1 MELRQPQRKTKNVD
15 RLENQILTETV
26 INQLEMRSKYVG
38 IGLILTLLL
47 VSCGEQPMF
56 EKSYSFKSNSW
67 SQKVKPAFKIAI
79 DDTTKAYD
87 FTITFR
93 VTTDYA
99 YNNVWFYLN
108 TKTPDGI
115 TAREPFEI
123 KITNPDGTWAGVKT
137 GTVVET
143 NLNFNRRKL
152 PKKGNYY
159 FTLEQGVTMDKLDE
173 VLDIGLKVEEAK

>member
-1 MELRQPQRKTKNVD
+1 MW
-15 RLENQILTETV
+15 
-26 INQLEMRSKYVG
+26 SKSAG
-38 IGLILTLLL
+38 IVLILTLLL
-47 VSCGEQPMF
+47 VSCGGQPVF
-56 EKSYSFKSNSW
+56 EKSYSFKGNSW

-79 DDTTKAYD
+79 EDTTKAYN

-108 TKTPDGI
+108 TKTPDGK

-123 KITNPDGTWAGVKT
+123 KITNSDGTWAGVKT

-159 FTLEQGVTMDKLDE
+159 FTLEQGVTMNKLDE
-173 VLDIGLKVEEAK
+173 VLDVGLRVEETK

>member
-1 MELRQPQRKTKNVD
+1 
-15 RLENQILTETV
+15 
-26 INQLEMRSKYVG
+26 MRNKLIG
-38 IGLILTLLL
+38 IGILLMWL
-47 VSCGEQPMF
+47 VSSCTESPMF
-56 EKSYSFKSNSW
+56 DKSYSFPSNKW
-67 SQKVKPAFKIAI
+67 TQTVKPAFKVAI
-79 DDTTKAYD
+79 TDTNTLYD

-108 TKTPDGI
+108 TKTPDGL

-123 KITNPDGTWAGVKT
+123 KITNPDGSWAGIET

-143 NLNFNRRKL
+143 QLTFKRRKL

-159 FTLEQGVTMDKLDE
+159 FTLEQGITNETLTE
-173 VLDIGLKVEEAK
+173 VLDIGLRVEEVKK